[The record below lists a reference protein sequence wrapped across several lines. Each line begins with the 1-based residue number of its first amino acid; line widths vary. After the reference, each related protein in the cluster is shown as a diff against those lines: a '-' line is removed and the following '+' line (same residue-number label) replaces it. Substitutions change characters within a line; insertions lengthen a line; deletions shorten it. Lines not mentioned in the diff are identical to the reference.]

1 MIQLVSQLKYIK
13 NLNRYFFKEDIYI
26 YIYIYMTYISLIIRK
41 MQIKTITQYHLI
53 LSRMAIIKKKKRQK
67 KKLKTTRAG
76 KDGKKF
82 LPLRIN
88 WWECKMVQMLM
99 KIVWRFFRLLKLGYH
114 SIHWYP
120 LLNIYPKELKSGPQE
135 ILALLCSLQ
144 HYSQ

>member
-1 MIQLVSQLKYIK
+1 
-13 NLNRYFFKEDIYI
+13 
-26 YIYIYMTYISLIIRK
+26 MTYISLIIRK

-88 WWECKMVQMLM
+88 W
-99 KIVWRFFRLLKLGYH
+99 
-114 SIHWYP
+114 
-120 LLNIYPKELKSGPQE
+120 
-135 ILALLCSLQ
+135 
-144 HYSQ
+144 